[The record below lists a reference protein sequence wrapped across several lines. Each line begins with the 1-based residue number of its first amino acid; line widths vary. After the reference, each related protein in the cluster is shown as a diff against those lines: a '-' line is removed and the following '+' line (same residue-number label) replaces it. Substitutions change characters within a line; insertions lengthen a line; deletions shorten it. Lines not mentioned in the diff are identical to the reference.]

1 MSHRRLLLSLLPT
14 IAALVLSGTALAHC
28 DSLDGPVVVDARQAL
43 AKGDPSPVLKWVTPA
58 NEKAVKE
65 AFAKTLKVGKLSPE
79 AKEMA
84 ETYFLETLVRL
95 HREGE
100 GFGYTGLKPAGH
112 QDPAIVMADK
122 AIDTGNIDTLLEAFS
137 KHMGGEARKRFARV
151 AEAKKHA
158 GESVEKGREFVEAYV
173 VFVHYIEN
181 LHNALAKGPAGHGA
195 TAGAA
200 HEH

>member
-1 MSHRRLLLSLLPT
+1 MSRRFFSLLVPLLT
-14 IAALVLSGTALAHC
+14 VVVMSGVVSAHC

-58 NEKAVKE
+58 NEKAVRD
-65 AFAKTLKVGKLSPE
+65 AFDRTLKVGKLSAE

-84 ETYFLETLVRL
+84 ENYFLETLVRL

-100 GFGYTGLKPAGH
+100 GFGYTGLKPAGQ
-112 QDPAIVMADK
+112 QDPAVVMADK
-122 AIDTGNIDTLLEAFS
+122 AIESGNLDSLLDAFA
-137 KHMGGEARKRFARV
+137 KHMGKEARQRFTKVVEARK
-151 AEAKKHA
+151 HS
-158 GESVEKGREFVEAYV
+158 GESVAKGREFVEAYV

-195 TAGAA
+195 AGGAG